1 MLKFLRTF
9 AMAAMLLLP
18 FASQAQLNTYLFSTG
33 VDNTMWYTL
42 TNDSTVLKVGSGN
55 DSYATPVTNIGF
67 TFNLAGTDYTQFSAN
82 SDGTLR
88 FGSTAVGTGSYTTP
102 LSATNAGT
110 YAPKVCGLGC
120 DGWLPTGGYIAYQ
133 LFGTEGSRVLVVE
146 ISTRTYNQR
155 TSVED
160 QYLTFQIQ
168 LAEADNSIT
177 LMYSPTA
184 PTAAPGVSYQLGAST
199 SATDVVLF
207 NVADNTMSAL
217 TAGTSTNNASGTWPA
232 AGRYYKVEPNPN
244 ACFAVTDLA
253 ASGITTNSVTLTWAD
268 TMNTGATYT
277 VYGADNSVIASNVT
291 ATTYT
296 VTGLN
301 ANTAYTFRV
310 VANCSADNAS
320 NETPI
325 SVRTACD
332 VTTPLPYS
340 EDFSGYTGLP
350 STPYY
355 GPAVTPACWDY
366 YSNGT
371 NTAETSGSTSYYGG
385 VAQYSS
391 TSSYAC
397 LVASDPY
404 LIMPIYLVGSAVTS
418 QTYINYAA
426 ARGTTKIAI
435 LPAFVEALNT
445 LQISF
450 DYKMSSS
457 YSSTSYASTL
467 ELGYVTG
474 NDYTFTSMQSWNA
487 TSTKQSIE
495 ELNLSSLAANA
506 PAGAR
511 LAFKFSGVHNG
522 TGTSSYGAVYC
533 GIDNVVVESLPNC
546 LRVSDVTASNITTNS
561 ATIAWIDTLNTG
573 ASYTIYNMADTSV
586 VASNISTLTH
596 TVTGLNANTE
606 YQFGVVANCSATDVS
621 EATLVTFRT
630 ACASETMPWSEDFN
644 NWTAKSPCWSFLSGQ
659 YNGGAGTPTASTSA
673 WTLNSTYG
681 DYITIDGKALT
692 MNLYSS
698 NKYWAVT
705 PNIEINNNNA
715 VLSVDVAV
723 AAWSAA
729 TPNYDDNDTL
739 AFAIST
745 NDGTTWTTLQVV
757 DYTELNSMGGT
768 YSTITIPVTGYNGQT
783 VRFAI
788 YGGSTSGTSPHDNRI
803 AFDNVSVEVA
813 PSCMPVAGLVA
824 SNITADGA
832 TLTWTGNAASY
843 NVYNMADTTLVANT
857 TNTSYTF
864 TDLAGNTQYTFGVS
878 AVCSSTDES
887 AIVSA
892 SFRTDCAPYPLPF
905 TEDFT
910 NNLSSDPCWAGAT
923 GVTFDSLSNGGV
935 LTLTANSQWV
945 YSSSTSNGLDAGHYR
960 VNIYGSSCKKWMI
973 TPEIDLTT
981 AASPSLTFDAAF
993 TTYSGSSVATGFENN
1008 ASQKFMVLAST
1019 NNGQSWAMVSDI
1031 ALSTL
1036 ASTTYI
1042 PQTVDLTAYAGQ
1054 IVRLAFYA
1062 QSTTSGGD
1070 NNLHVDNISVVSG
1083 GTIPTQ
1089 VLTIN
1094 MSAND
1099 ATMGTTTPAPG
1110 TYTYNAGDS
1119 VIFTAIPNAGYHFVS
1134 WNIDYSDYGM
1144 GVLPISD
1151 SITLA
1156 IPVAAEDLG
1165 SEFDI
1170 IATFAI
1176 DATACTAVAI
1186 PFTEDFEANSTTAA
1200 CWTTSNTNSSTGIN
1214 SGSPYTGSQAFRFYY
1229 STNPPQYL
1237 ISPELSGTTD
1247 GVNVSFMYKAQST
1260 SYTETFH
1267 VGYSTTTNDT
1277 SAFTWGPEI
1286 STNMPTWL
1294 PYSGTMPAGT
1304 KYVAV
1309 KYTAYDQYYLFID
1322 SVVFDNP
1329 PACMP
1334 VTALTVYA
1342 TTANSVT
1349 LNWNGTATSYSI
1361 YNGSTLVADNI
1372 TTTNYTISGLTASTG
1387 YTFGVVANCGTET
1400 STMETIDART
1410 DCGDGSCAIQIDGID
1425 SYGDGWDGATIT
1437 VSQNGFT
1444 LGTFTV
1450 VGSTN
1455 TVQYSVC
1462 SGIPVTFTWTGSTS
1476 SYSYPDE
1483 ISFEIK
1489 DGSGMVGYLLSD
1501 ATNTANG
1508 VIYTMNDPCPSCVAP
1523 IVTLDSVTTTDAYI
1537 SWTGNATSYSVYNGS
1552 TFVTNTTANTYT
1564 FTGLTAGTTYTFGV
1578 VAICSA
1584 DDSSAMAT
1592 VSVTTEFDCSDIT
1605 TLPYNY
1611 GFESGLACWTT
1622 VNGSADGVAWMTTNL
1637 AGMTNVAPH
1646 GGSQVAS
1653 SWSWNSTA
1661 MHANAWLISPKFV
1674 LPTVAAGDSLTFS
1687 WWEVA
1692 NANYADSYSVK
1703 ISTTTN
1709 DTTAFTVTAR
1719 PSTAA
1724 AGSWTQQT
1732 IDLTAYAGQSV
1743 YVAFHHVDYDMNYL
1757 LIDDIELFQGAY
1769 VPPAPDTLTV
1779 TVATMD
1785 ATMGTTNPAP
1795 GTYQYA
1801 ETETV
1806 QLSGV
1811 PNSGYH
1817 FIGWAYTTDGV
1828 NNDTLDADYI
1838 TVQFPASLF
1847 MSTGSVT
1854 FTALFEAGNP
1864 DSTTVTYAVNDATM
1878 GTTIP
1883 APGTYTAYVG
1893 SAVQAEAIANNGYAV
1908 AGWVLGIYD
1917 AQNTALQE
1925 DTLYAFDEEFANPMN
1940 FGTVPQSFA
1949 DNGYT
1954 ITVTALFNEGTVEPQ
1969 EFTLITAVNDATM
1982 GTITP
1987 APGTHTYV
1995 AGDSILFGF
2004 TAAEGYTIGSVDITM
2019 SIMDQTIMDTTLPAL
2034 YAIAM
2039 AQEPLYADDFL
2050 GMTMSLTVN
2059 FVADTNSSSD
2069 VFTLVTAVNNATMG
2083 TMTPAPGTHTYNA
2096 GDVINFTV
2104 TANEGYA
2111 FESATMSIS
2120 YMGTTLQ
2127 EETVYDLEFT
2137 TEPLEIDE
2145 EMLGF
2150 TMTVTVNFKSTQ
2162 GIENADEAN
2171 IYAYSKNGNIVLNGA
2186 EGREVYVF
2194 DINGRNL
2201 HHTVKATA
2209 TETYNVPATGVY
2221 LVKVIGGE
2229 TIRVVVMR

>member
-1 MLKFLRTF
+1 
-9 AMAAMLLLP
+9 
-18 FASQAQLNTYLFSTG
+18 
-33 VDNTMWYTL
+33 
-42 TNDSTVLKVGSGN
+42 
-55 DSYATPVTNIGF
+55 
-67 TFNLAGTDYTQFSAN
+67 
-82 SDGTLR
+82 
-88 FGSTAVGTGSYTTP
+88 
-102 LSATNAGT
+102 
-110 YAPKVCGLGC
+110 
-120 DGWLPTGGYIAYQ
+120 
-133 LFGTEGSRVLVVE
+133 
-146 ISTRTYNQR
+146 
-155 TSVED
+155 
-160 QYLTFQIQ
+160 
-168 LAEADNSIT
+168 
-177 LMYSPTA
+177 
-184 PTAAPGVSYQLGAST
+184 
-199 SATDVVLF
+199 
-207 NVADNTMSAL
+207 
-217 TAGTSTNNASGTWPA
+217 
-232 AGRYYKVEPNPN
+232 
-244 ACFAVTDLA
+244 
-253 ASGITTNSVTLTWAD
+253 
-268 TMNTGATYT
+268 
-277 VYGADNSVIASNVT
+277 
-291 ATTYT
+291 
-296 VTGLN
+296 
-301 ANTAYTFRV
+301 
-310 VANCSADNAS
+310 
-320 NETPI
+320 
-325 SVRTACD
+325 
-332 VTTPLPYS
+332 
-340 EDFSGYTGLP
+340 
-350 STPYY
+350 
-355 GPAVTPACWDY
+355 
-366 YSNGT
+366 
-371 NTAETSGSTSYYGG
+371 
-385 VAQYSS
+385 
-391 TSSYAC
+391 
-397 LVASDPY
+397 
-404 LIMPIYLVGSAVTS
+404 
-418 QTYINYAA
+418 
-426 ARGTTKIAI
+426 
-435 LPAFVEALNT
+435 
-445 LQISF
+445 
-450 DYKMSSS
+450 
-457 YSSTSYASTL
+457 
-467 ELGYVTG
+467 
-474 NDYTFTSMQSWNA
+474 
-487 TSTKQSIE
+487 
-495 ELNLSSLAANA
+495 
-506 PAGAR
+506 
-511 LAFKFSGVHNG
+511 
-522 TGTSSYGAVYC
+522 
-533 GIDNVVVESLPNC
+533 
-546 LRVSDVTASNITTNS
+546 
-561 ATIAWIDTLNTG
+561 
-573 ASYTIYNMADTSV
+573 MADTSV

-673 WTLNSTYG
+673 WTLNSAYG

-692 MNLYSS
+692 MNLYST

-803 AFDNVSVEVA
+803 AFDNVSVEEA

-864 TDLAGNTQYTFGVS
+864 TNLAGNTQYTFGVS

-887 AIVSA
+887 AVVSA
-892 SFRTDCAPYPLPF
+892 SFRTNCAPYPLPF

-935 LTLTANSQWV
+935 LTLTANNQWI

-981 AASPSLTFDAAF
+981 ATSPSLTFDAAF
-993 TTYSGSSVATGFENN
+993 TAYSGTGVATGFENN

-1083 GTIPTQ
+1083 GTIPTE

-1156 IPVAAEDLG
+1156 IPVVADDLG

-1176 DATACTAVAI
+1176 DATACDAVAI

-1200 CWTTSNTNSSTGIN
+1200 CWTTTNTHSSTGITTEGAF
-1214 SGSPYTGSQAFRFYY
+1214 SGSQAFRFYY
-1229 STNPPQYL
+1229 SVNPPQYL
-1237 ISPELSGTTD
+1237 ISPELSGTTN
-1247 GVNVSFMYKAQST
+1247 GVKVSFMYKAQS
-1260 SYTETFH
+1260 SYYTETFH

-1286 STNMPTWL
+1286 SYNQTTYTQ
-1294 PYSGTMPAGT
+1294 YSNIMPAGT
-1304 KYVAV
+1304 KYVAI
-1309 KYTAYDQYYLFID
+1309 KYTAYDQYYLYID

-1329 PACMP
+1329 PSCLP
-1334 VTALTVYA
+1334 VTDLAVDTA
-1342 TTANSVT
+1342 TANSVT
-1349 LNWNGTATSYSI
+1349 LTWTGNATSYSI
-1361 YNGSTLVADNI
+1361 YNGSTYVAN
-1372 TTTNYTISGLTASTG
+1372 TTANTYSFSGLTAGTA
-1387 YTFGVVANCGTET
+1387 YTFGVVALC
-1400 STMETIDART
+1400 
-1410 DCGDGSCAIQIDGID
+1410 
-1425 SYGDGWDGATIT
+1425 GAT
-1437 VSQNGFT
+1437 
-1444 LGTFTV
+1444 
-1450 VGSTN
+1450 
-1455 TVQYSVC
+1455 
-1462 SGIPVTFTWTGSTS
+1462 
-1476 SYSYPDE
+1476 
-1483 ISFEIK
+1483 
-1489 DGSGMVGYLLSD
+1489 
-1501 ATNTANG
+1501 
-1508 VIYTMNDPCPSCVAP
+1508 
-1523 IVTLDSVTTTDAYI
+1523 
-1537 SWTGNATSYSVYNGS
+1537 
-1552 TFVTNTTANTYT
+1552 
-1564 FTGLTAGTTYTFGV
+1564 
-1578 VAICSA
+1578 
-1584 DDSSAMAT
+1584 DSSTMAT
-1592 VSVTTEFDCSDIT
+1592 VSVTTEFDCADIT

-1611 GFESGLACWTT
+1611 GFEPGLGCWTT
-1622 VNGSADGVAWMTTNL
+1622 VNGSADGVAWFTSDCGGLGVT
-1637 AGMTNVAPH
+1637 PH
-1646 GGSQVAS
+1646 SGSLVAS

-1757 LIDDIELFQGAY
+1757 LIDDISLYQGAY

-1806 QLSGV
+1806 QLAGV

-1817 FIGWAYTTDGV
+1817 FIGWVYTTDGV
-1828 NNDTLDADYI
+1828 NNDTLDANYI

-1864 DSTTVTYAVNDATM
+1864 DSTTITYAVNDATM
-1878 GTTIP
+1878 GTTVP
-1883 APGTYTAYVG
+1883 DPGTYTIYVG
-1893 SAVQAEAIANNGYAV
+1893 NSVQAQAVANTGYHLDAWVLAFYDANN
-1908 AGWVLGIYD
+1908 
-1917 AQNTALQE
+1917 ALLQS
-1925 DTLYAFDEEFANPMN
+1925 DTVYSTEPDFANPMN

-1949 DNGYT
+1949 DYGYT
-1954 ITVTALFNEGTVEPQ
+1954 ITVTALFAEGTVEPQ

-1995 AGDSILFGF
+1995 AGDSILFDF
-2004 TAAEGYTIGSVDITM
+2004 TAAEGYTIGSVDMTM
-2019 SIMDQTIMDTTLPAL
+2019 SFMGQTIMDTTLPAL

-2120 YMGTTLQ
+2120 YMGMTVQ

>member
-88 FGSTAVGTGSYTTP
+88 FGSTAVGTGSYSNP

-110 YAPKVCGLGC
+110 NAPKVCGLGC

-155 TSVED
+155 TSVAD

-184 PTAAPGVSYQLGAST
+184 PTAAPSVSYQLGAST

-244 ACFAVTDLA
+244 ACFAVTDLV
-253 ASGITTNSVTLTWAD
+253 ASGITNNSITLTWAD

-277 VYGADNSVIASNVT
+277 VYGADNSVIASNIT
-291 ATTYT
+291 AATYT
-296 VTGLN
+296 INGLN
-301 ANTAYTFRV
+301 ANTAYTFSV

-340 EDFSGYTGLP
+340 ENFSGYTGLP

-366 YSNGT
+366 YSNGS

-418 QTYINYAA
+418 QTYLNYAA

-457 YSSTSYASTL
+457 YSSTGYASTL

-522 TGTSSYGAVYC
+522 TGTSSYGTVYC

-573 ASYTIYNMADTSV
+573 ATYTIYNMADTSV

-673 WTLNSTYG
+673 WTLNSAYG

-692 MNLYSS
+692 MNLYST

-803 AFDNVSVEVA
+803 AFDNVSVEEA

-864 TDLAGNTQYTFGVS
+864 TNLAGNTQYTFGVS

-887 AIVSA
+887 AVVSA
-892 SFRTDCAPYPLPF
+892 SFRTNCAPYPLPF

-935 LTLTANSQWV
+935 LTLTANNQWI

-981 AASPSLTFDAAF
+981 ATSPSLTFDAAF
-993 TTYSGSSVATGFENN
+993 TAYSGTGVATGFENN

-1083 GTIPTQ
+1083 GTIPTE

-1156 IPVAAEDLG
+1156 IPVVADDLG

-1176 DATACTAVAI
+1176 DATACDAVAI

-1200 CWTTSNTNSSTGIN
+1200 CWTTTNTHSSTGITTEGAF
-1214 SGSPYTGSQAFRFYY
+1214 SGSQAFRFYY
-1229 STNPPQYL
+1229 SVNPPQYL
-1237 ISPELSGTTD
+1237 ISPELSGTTN
-1247 GVNVSFMYKAQST
+1247 GVKVSFMYKAQS
-1260 SYTETFH
+1260 SYYTETFH

-1286 STNMPTWL
+1286 SYNQTTYTQ
-1294 PYSGTMPAGT
+1294 YSNIMPAGT
-1304 KYVAV
+1304 KYVAI
-1309 KYTAYDQYYLFID
+1309 KYTAYDQYYLYID

-1329 PACMP
+1329 PSCLP
-1334 VTALTVYA
+1334 VTDLAVDTA
-1342 TTANSVT
+1342 TANSVT
-1349 LNWNGTATSYSI
+1349 LTWTGNATSYSI
-1361 YNGSTLVADNI
+1361 YNGSTYVAN
-1372 TTTNYTISGLTASTG
+1372 TTANTYSFSGLTAGTA
-1387 YTFGVVANCGTET
+1387 YTFGVVALC
-1400 STMETIDART
+1400 
-1410 DCGDGSCAIQIDGID
+1410 
-1425 SYGDGWDGATIT
+1425 GAT
-1437 VSQNGFT
+1437 
-1444 LGTFTV
+1444 
-1450 VGSTN
+1450 
-1455 TVQYSVC
+1455 
-1462 SGIPVTFTWTGSTS
+1462 
-1476 SYSYPDE
+1476 
-1483 ISFEIK
+1483 
-1489 DGSGMVGYLLSD
+1489 
-1501 ATNTANG
+1501 
-1508 VIYTMNDPCPSCVAP
+1508 
-1523 IVTLDSVTTTDAYI
+1523 
-1537 SWTGNATSYSVYNGS
+1537 
-1552 TFVTNTTANTYT
+1552 
-1564 FTGLTAGTTYTFGV
+1564 
-1578 VAICSA
+1578 
-1584 DDSSAMAT
+1584 DSSTMAT
-1592 VSVTTEFDCSDIT
+1592 VSVTTEFDCADIT

-1611 GFESGLACWTT
+1611 GFEPGLGCWTT
-1622 VNGSADGVAWMTTNL
+1622 VNGSADGVAWFTSDCGGLGVT
-1637 AGMTNVAPH
+1637 PH
-1646 GGSQVAS
+1646 SGSLVAS

-1757 LIDDIELFQGAY
+1757 LIDDISLYQGAY

-1806 QLSGV
+1806 QLAGV

-1817 FIGWAYTTDGV
+1817 FIGWVYTTDGV
-1828 NNDTLDADYI
+1828 NNDTLDANYI

-1864 DSTTVTYAVNDATM
+1864 DSTTITYAVNDATM
-1878 GTTIP
+1878 GTTVP
-1883 APGTYTAYVG
+1883 DPGTYTIYVG
-1893 SAVQAEAIANNGYAV
+1893 NSVQAQAVANTGYHLDAWVLAFYDANN
-1908 AGWVLGIYD
+1908 
-1917 AQNTALQE
+1917 ALLQS
-1925 DTLYAFDEEFANPMN
+1925 DTVYSTEPDFANPMN

-1949 DNGYT
+1949 DYGYT
-1954 ITVTALFNEGTVEPQ
+1954 ITVTALFAEGTVEPQ

-1995 AGDSILFGF
+1995 AGDSILFDF
-2004 TAAEGYTIGSVDITM
+2004 TAAEGYTIGSVDMTM
-2019 SIMDQTIMDTTLPAL
+2019 SFMGQTIMDTTLPAL

-2120 YMGTTLQ
+2120 YMGMTVQ

>member
-88 FGSTAVGTGSYTTP
+88 FGSTAVGTGSYSNP

-110 YAPKVCGLGC
+110 NAPKVCGLGC

-155 TSVED
+155 TSVAD

-184 PTAAPGVSYQLGAST
+184 PTAAPSVSYQLGAST

-253 ASGITTNSVTLTWAD
+253 ASGITSNSITLTWAD

-296 VTGLN
+296 ITGLN
-301 ANTAYTFRV
+301 ANTAYTFSV

-332 VTTPLPYS
+332 ATTPLPYS

-385 VAQYSS
+385 VAQYSY

-418 QTYINYAA
+418 QTYLNYAA

-435 LPAFVEALNT
+435 LPAFAEALNT

-546 LRVSDVTASNITTNS
+546 LRVSDVTASNITANS
-561 ATIAWIDTLNTG
+561 ATIAWIDTINTG
-573 ASYTIYNMADTSV
+573 ATYTIYNMADTSV
-586 VASNISTLTH
+586 VAANVSTLTYS
-596 TVTGLNANTE
+596 VTGLNANTE

-644 NWTAKSPCWSFLSGQ
+644 NWTSKSPCWSFLSGQ

-681 DYITIDGKALT
+681 SHITIDGKALT

-723 AAWSAA
+723 AAWSDA

-745 NDGTTWTTLQVV
+745 NNGTTWTTLQVV

-864 TDLAGNTQYTFGVS
+864 TNLAGNTQYTFGVS

-905 TEDFT
+905 TENFT
-910 NNLSSDPCWAGAT
+910 NDLSSDPCWAGAT

-935 LTLTANSQWV
+935 LTLTNNSQWV

-1083 GTIPTQ
+1083 GTIPTE

-1110 TYTYNAGDS
+1110 TYTYNAGDT

-1156 IPVAAEDLG
+1156 IPVEASDLG
-1165 SEFDI
+1165 TEFDI

-1214 SGSPYTGSQAFRFYY
+1214 SGSAYSGTQAFRFYY

-1247 GVNVSFMYKAQST
+1247 GVKVSFMYKAQS
-1260 SYTETFH
+1260 SYYTETFH

-1277 SAFTWGPEI
+1277 NAFTWGPEI
-1286 STNMPTWL
+1286 SYNQTTYTQ
-1294 PYSGTMPAGT
+1294 YSNTLPAGT
-1304 KYVAV
+1304 KFVAI
-1309 KYTAYDQYYLFID
+1309 KYTANDQYYLYID

-1329 PACMP
+1329 PTCLA
-1334 VTALTVYA
+1334 VTDLAVDTA
-1342 TTANSVT
+1342 TANSVT
-1349 LNWNGTATSYSI
+1349 LTWTGNASSYSI
-1361 YNGSTLVADNI
+1361 YNG
-1372 TTTNYTISGLTASTG
+1372 TTYVASTAANTYAVTG
-1387 YTFGVVANCGTET
+1387 LNAATNYTFGVIAVCSATDS

-1410 DCGDGSCAIQIDGID
+1410 ECAEGGCNITITGTDD
-1425 SYGDGWDGATIT
+1425 YGDGWDGATIT
-1437 VSQNGFT
+1437 VSQNGST
-1444 LGTFTV
+1444 LGIFTV
-1450 VGSTN
+1450 TGSSNSAT
-1455 TVQYSVC
+1455 YPVC
-1462 SGIPVTFTWTGSTS
+1462 SGSPVTFTWTGSTAS
-1476 SYSYPDE
+1476 TSYPDE

-1489 DGSGMVGYLLSD
+1489 NGGGMAVYSLTD
-1501 ATNTANG
+1501 ATNTPDG
-1508 VIYTMNDPCPSCVAP
+1508 LLYTMNDPCPSCVAP

-1537 SWTGNATSYSVYNGS
+1537 SWTGNATSYSIYNGS
-1552 TFVTNTTANTYT
+1552 TFVASTAANTYT
-1564 FTGLTAGTTYTFGV
+1564 FSGLTAGTAYTFGV

-1646 GGSQVAS
+1646 SGSLVAS

-1757 LIDDIELFQGAY
+1757 LIDDISLYQGAY

-1806 QLSGV
+1806 QLAGV

-1817 FIGWAYTTDGV
+1817 FVGWAYTTDGV

-1864 DSTTVTYAVNDATM
+1864 DSTTVTYAVNDVTM
-1878 GTTIP
+1878 GTTVP
-1883 APGTYTAYVG
+1883 APGTYTIYVG
-1893 SAVQAEAIANNGYAV
+1893 NSVQAQAV
-1908 AGWVLGIYD
+1908 ANTGYHLDAWVLGIYD

-1925 DTLYAFDEEFANPMN
+1925 DTIYAFDEDFTNPMN
-1940 FGTVPQSFA
+1940 FGTVPQTFA

-1954 ITVTALFNEGTVEPQ
+1954 ITVTALFTEGTVEPQ

-1982 GTITP
+1982 GTI
-1987 APGTHTYV
+1987 
-1995 AGDSILFGF
+1995 
-2004 TAAEGYTIGSVDITM
+2004 
-2019 SIMDQTIMDTTLPAL
+2019 
-2034 YAIAM
+2034 
-2039 AQEPLYADDFL
+2039 
-2050 GMTMSLTVN
+2050 
-2059 FVADTNSSSD
+2059 
-2069 VFTLVTAVNNATMG
+2069 
-2083 TMTPAPGTHTYNA
+2083 TPAPGTHTYNA

-2120 YMGTTLQ
+2120 YMGMTVQ